1 MFFRQL
7 LFLQRYESFPFL
19 FIVSLLGSCSKEKRF
34 EETAK
39 GSWDLSR
46 MMITDGQ
53 LQETIIYDPQG
64 EIHFNFQNSYV
75 TGSCLFAIP
84 VNNVLSQFTMDFSST
99 ALIYDS
105 ESQTLM
111 FGQDQYQNTFKVI
124 LLTNR
129 DLVLE
134 YYDALN
140 FQLRKFIF
148 VKQE

>member
-1 MFFRQL
+1 MKVFHFFL
-7 LFLQRYESFPFL
+7 LCL
-19 FIVSLLGSCSKEKRF
+19 LLGSCSKEKRF
-34 EETAK
+34 VETAK

-46 MMITDGQ
+46 MMVTDGQ

-75 TGSCLFAIP
+75 IGSCLFAIP

>member
-1 MFFRQL
+1 MKVVHFFL
-7 LFLQRYESFPFL
+7 LCL
-19 FIVSLLGSCSKEKRF
+19 LLGACSKEKRF
-34 EETAK
+34 VETAK

-46 MMITDGQ
+46 MMVTDGQ

-75 TGSCLFAIP
+75 TGSCLFVIP

-105 ESQTLM
+105 ESQTLI

-134 YYDALN
+134 YYDTLN
-140 FQLRKFIF
+140 FQLRKFVF

>member
-1 MFFRQL
+1 MKVFHFFL
-7 LFLQRYESFPFL
+7 LCL
-19 FIVSLLGSCSKEKRF
+19 LLGACSKEKRF

-46 MMITDGQ
+46 MMVTDGQ

-75 TGSCLFAIP
+75 TGSCLFVIP

-105 ESQTLM
+105 ESQTLI

-134 YYDALN
+134 YYDTLN
-140 FQLRKFIF
+140 FQLRKFVF

>member
-1 MFFRQL
+1 
-7 LFLQRYESFPFL
+7 
-19 FIVSLLGSCSKEKRF
+19 
-34 EETAK
+34 
-39 GSWDLSR
+39 
-46 MMITDGQ
+46 
-53 LQETIIYDPQG
+53 
-64 EIHFNFQNSYV
+64 
-75 TGSCLFAIP
+75 
-84 VNNVLSQFTMDFSST
+84 
-99 ALIYDS
+99 
-105 ESQTLM
+105 M